1 MFDIGW
7 SELLVIAVVAI
18 VVVGPKELPKLM
30 RSFGFYAGKL
40 RRAAAEFRRQFD
52 DAMREAELEEVK
64 KAIESVRTETRALDE
79 KAPLDRPLMVEKA
92 ETAAARPRPPRRSR
106 RRRRRANAPRRKPRR
121 KPSGR
126 QARQERR
133 GARAMSDDDI
143 EASKAPLIEHL
154 IELRRRLMLGAACD
168 LRRLSRVLLVRQA
181 HLQSACSGHTGS
193 RRAPMPRS
201 R

>member
-64 KAIESVRTETRALDE
+64 QAIESVRTETRTLHE
-79 KAPLDRPLMVEKA
+79 TAPLDRPLMVEGPA
-92 ETAAARPRPPRRSR
+92 TPPAAPKQGEAKPTK
-106 RRRRRANAPRRKPRR
+106 APRK
-121 KPSGR
+121 
-126 QARQERR
+126 
-133 GARAMSDDDI
+133 RA
-143 EASKAPLIEHL
+143 ASKAKTQA
-154 IELRRRLMLGAACD
+154 RTAAK
-168 LRRLSRVLLVRQA
+168 
-181 HLQSACSGHTGS
+181 
-193 RRAPMPRS
+193 RAKSEPAP
-201 R
+201 

>member
-64 KAIESVRTETRALDE
+64 QAIESVRTETRALNE
-79 KAPLDRPLMVEKA
+79 KAPLDRPLVVEGP
-92 ETAAARPRPPRRSR
+92 AAPP
-106 RRRRRANAPRRKPRR
+106 AAPKPGEAKPAAKAPRK
-121 KPSGR
+121 
-126 QARQERR
+126 
-133 GARAMSDDDI
+133 RA
-143 EASKAPLIEHL
+143 ASKAKTQAKTAAK
-154 IELRRRLMLGAACD
+154 RAKSGA
-168 LRRLSRVLLVRQA
+168 
-181 HLQSACSGHTGS
+181 GP
-193 RRAPMPRS
+193 AP
-201 R
+201 

>member
-92 ETAAARPRPPRRSR
+92 ETAATPASAEAKP
-106 RRRRRANAPRRKPRR
+106 AAKAPRK
-121 KPSGR
+121 
-126 QARQERR
+126 
-133 GARAMSDDDI
+133 RA
-143 EASKAPLIEHL
+143 AAKAKAPAK
-154 IELRRRLMLGAACD
+154 RAKSGAEP
-168 LRRLSRVLLVRQA
+168 
-181 HLQSACSGHTGS
+181 
-193 RRAPMPRS
+193 AP
-201 R
+201 